1 MMQVKSFCAVV
12 ALAWPTFL
20 FPAFGCHRGPRVP
33 AATPDL
39 PGLPD
44 APRPAEVHAV
54 FTSPDGRRSEF
65 WLEVADTPQ
74 ARARGLMF
82 RRDLAPDRGMVFV
95 FPRDDIQTFYMKNTY
110 IPLDMI
116 FVGSDLRVVGVV
128 EDARPLTLDIRSVD
142 RPSRYVVEVRAF
154 TAAARG
160 IVPGS
165 TVRFEPPPGP
175 VPR

>member
-1 MMQVKSFCAVV
+1 MTG
-12 ALAWPTFL
+12 ALVLP
-20 FPAFGCHRGPRVP
+20 GCHPAPR
-33 AATPDL
+33 ATPPSPDVLASEATPRL
-39 PGLPD
+39 P
-44 APRPAEVHAV
+44 EVRAL

-74 ARARGLMF
+74 TRARGLMF

-95 FPRDDIQTFYMKNTY
+95 FPKDDIQQFYMKNTY

-116 FVGSDLRVVGVV
+116 FIGSDLRVVGVV
-128 EDARPLTLDIRSVD
+128 ENARPLTLDIRSVD

-154 TAAARG
+154 TASSRG
-160 IVPGS
+160 IGAGA
-165 TVRFEPPPGP
+165 TVRFDPPLGP